1 VIKKENKVYR
11 ALSFIDNWFIFFL
24 CIPLL
29 VVLTVGACT
38 PKPEAVANTEQ
49 MCYVKATYVYIYCIN
64 GHEFISGPRG
74 FVQHFTVNGA
84 GYLTPVVC
92 SCTAKA
98 EAEP

>member
-1 VIKKENKVYR
+1 MIKKENKVYR
-11 ALSFIDNWFIFFL
+11 ALSFIFFL

-29 VVLTVGACT
+29 VVLTVGACSSNSEEIT
-38 PKPEAVANTEQ
+38 GQECHNKVGG
-49 MCYVKATYVYIYCIN
+49 VYIYCIN